1 MGRGNLRSPGK
12 AIKTNTKDSKSYAGV
27 PKTEKF
33 LARNLIKVVDI
44 VQSYRMYYIYRQTY
58 LKFKDLSDLFHK
70 KLQPISTILAYKEL
84 QSHYLKFIQY
94 IPI

>member
-1 MGRGNLRSPGK
+1 MGRGHLRSPGK

-27 PKTEKF
+27 PKMEKF

-44 VQSYRMYYIYRQTY
+44 LQIIYNIVQTY

>member
-27 PKTEKF
+27 PKMGKF
-33 LARNLIKVVDI
+33 LTRNLIKVVDI
-44 VQSYRMYYIYRQTY
+44 LQIIYNIVQTY
-58 LKFKDLSDLFHK
+58 LKFKDLDLFHK
-70 KLQPISTILAYKEL
+70 KLQPIYTILAYKEL

-94 IPI
+94 I